1 MESFC
6 LNSRIVENEK
16 EFLIQ
21 TANDV
26 KEGVIRATLFVDG
39 ELLDASV
46 LPHSEDITEDE
57 ILNLVKTA
65 HGDKKSE
72 LEYLLKSYKEII
84 EKGRSEEMYHLG
96 TALFCKRM
104 YPEAR
109 ELFRCA
115 IKLKH
120 DYHEAHFYLSQT
132 ELAMNNIEEAVKAA
146 GKSVEL
152 KPEYADYRNN
162 LGEAYLESESC
173 KRAVIEFE
181 EAIKKNVYYADAYF
195 NLALA
200 YIVNAVK
207 KEDFGM
213 YSDLTARCMDLLEKA
228 VLINPDYHSTTYNE
242 AFSALSSGDLTRA
255 YKLFRSVRVEKNER
269 QRQEKAAYF
278 HRFLIYTDWL
288 SEHNIAD
295 RIALLERRL
304 NKNPDYADL
313 YFELGNCYLHQAKFG
328 WQKGMEYLK
337 KALSINNKLRKAQR
351 ALELS
356 EEHYLKLTDAISD
369 ISEKEV

>member
-6 LNSRIVENEK
+6 LNSRIVENDK

-26 KEGVIRATLFVDG
+26 KDGVIRATLFVDG
-39 ELLDASV
+39 EMLDASV
-46 LPHSEDITEDE
+46 LPHSEDITEEE

-65 HGDKKSE
+65 HGEKKNE
-72 LEYLLKSYKEII
+72 IEYLLKSYADIL
-84 EKGRSEEMYHLG
+84 EKGRAEEMYHLG

-109 ELFRCA
+109 DLFRCA

-120 DYHEAHFYLSQT
+120 EYHEAHFYLSQT
-132 ELAMNNIEEAVKAA
+132 ELALSNVDDAVKAA
-146 GKSVEL
+146 GKAVEL
-152 KPEYADYRNN
+152 KPDYADYRNN
-162 LGEAYLESESC
+162 LGEAYLESGSC

-181 EAIKKNVYYADAYF
+181 EAVKKNVYYADAYF
-195 NLALA
+195 NLALG
-200 YIVNAVK
+200 YIYNAVT

-213 YSDLTARCMDLLEKA
+213 YADLTAKCMDLLEKA
-228 VLINPDYHSTTYNE
+228 VLINPDYQSSAYHE
-242 AFSALSSGDLTRA
+242 AFSALSSGDLKRA
-255 YKLFRSVRVEKNER
+255 YKLFRNVRSDKKER

-304 NKNPDYADL
+304 NKNPDYVDL
-313 YFELGNCYLHQAKFG
+313 YHELGTCYLHQAKFG
-328 WQKGMEYLK
+328 WQKGIEYFK
-337 KALSINNKLRKAQR
+337 KALSINSKLKKAQR
-351 ALELS
+351 ALDLS

-369 ISEKEV
+369 ISQRES